1 MLLNPALPVTSDDAR
16 PALLPSRAQYRLWNP
31 DHNRRRFEDWCTAM
45 REGESEEAWSINDRE
60 GQHWPSAHQ
69 LWNGEP
75 LQQGTIELES
85 RHGLGDFVQMMRFV
99 PVLNEMGCTV
109 SVKVRPELQALAP
122 CFKGAFTTRALC
134 DRPSRLHS
142 VEIMELPY
150 ALRLH
155 STQLPAR
162 TSYLTLPIEV
172 TARQRVHM
180 GTRSGVRKIG
190 IVWSGSSWDPE
201 RWIPFHDLRPLL
213 NMTCVEWW
221 SMQGGPTPS
230 SQFHPHLRQLGGQNS
245 GSLVD
250 FAASIQALD
259 LLITVDTLAA
269 HIAGALGKEVWVL
282 LKKQADWRWMQD
294 RSDSPWYPSMRL
306 FRQQEAGDWASV
318 LTTVQSELTRR
329 LIA

>member
-75 LQQGTIELES
+75 LQQSTIELES

-180 GTRSGVRKIG
+180 GTRSGVQKIG
-190 IVWSGSSWDPE
+190 IVWSP
-201 RWIPFHDLRPLL
+201 P
-213 NMTCVEWW
+213 
-221 SMQGGPTPS
+221 
-230 SQFHPHLRQLGGQNS
+230 SQFHPHLRQLGGQSS
-245 GSLVD
+245 GSLLD